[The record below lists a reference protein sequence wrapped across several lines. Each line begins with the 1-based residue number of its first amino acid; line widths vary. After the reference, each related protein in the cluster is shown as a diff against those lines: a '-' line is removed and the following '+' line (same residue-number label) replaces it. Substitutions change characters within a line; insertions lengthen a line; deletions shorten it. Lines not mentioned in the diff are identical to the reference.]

1 MPINCYVCLTLDAFD
16 LDRVAEGYKA
26 HTSVESLAAQ
36 FRQNAETMAEHCTVC
51 LSKAPKS
58 KFDRLGELID
68 QLTEDAIDAR
78 ANWANEPTD
87 KDVATIYTNIVKEL
101 RANIET
107 ASSLVKPEEAAE
119 EIVTEVLEP
128 LIRDLVLACATEIGR
143 LRDELV
149 KAGLPEQQV
158 TTVSKA
164 RLLGLSQALKT
175 GLTSSVQ
182 KINGLYGS
190 NVQAKVKTA
199 EAVLAK
205 VPVNN

>member
-1 MPINCYVCLTLDAFD
+1 MNCYVCLTLDAFD
-16 LDRVAEGYKA
+16 LDSLAEAYRA
-26 HTSVESLAAQ
+26 HTSVESLAAKY
-36 FRQNAETMAEHCTVC
+36 RQTIPTMASHCTVC
-51 LSKAPKS
+51 LSKTAKT
-58 KFDRLGELID
+58 KFDRLGDLID
-68 QLTEDAIDAR
+68 QLTDDAVTAR
-78 ANWANEPTD
+78 ANWENDPTD
-87 KDVATIYTNIVKEL
+87 KDTALIYTGIVKEL

-107 ASSLVKPEEAAE
+107 ASGLVKPEESAE

-158 TTVSKA
+158 TSVSKA

-182 KINGLYGS
+182 KVNGLYGS

-205 VPVNN
+205 TPVN